1 MKPRPAASTR
11 GPTRRRLLVAAGL
24 AGGGLATAAAVDGFL
39 VTPGRLQTTDHTL
52 GSSGRGPNLR
62 LAQVSD
68 LHLRSLGR
76 LETHLLTALHDSRAD
91 LLLFTGDM
99 IDRRLDLWKL
109 ETFLRECPTGPRRFA
124 IVGNWEYWAGVPLE
138 ALERLYDRHGVELL
152 VNRSVEMTVAG
163 TRVRITG
170 LDDLRGGRP
179 DAGAALAGGTPA
191 PNHLVLAHCPQSR
204 DTVALPAEHPADLV
218 LAGHT
223 HGGQVAVLGHPLVLP
238 EGSGRYVAG
247 WYRDAGPAMYV
258 SRGIGTSL
266 LPLRLGTPPELVRI
280 DWALA

>member
-1 MKPRPAASTR
+1 MKPHRAAKTR
-11 GPTRRRLLVAAGL
+11 GPTRRRLLVGAGL

-39 VTPGRLQTTDHTL
+39 VTPGRLQTTDHVL
-52 GSSGRGPNLR
+52 GSPGTGPKLR

-68 LHLRSLGR
+68 LHLRSMGR
-76 LETHLLTALHDSRAD
+76 LETHLLAALHDSRAD

-99 IDRRLDLWKL
+99 IDRQLDLWRL

-124 IVGNWEYWAGVPLE
+124 IVGNWEHWAGVPLE

-152 VNRSVEMTVAG
+152 VNRSVEVAMAG

-179 DAGAALAGGTPA
+179 DAEAALAGGAPA
-191 PNHLVLAHCPQSR
+191 RNHLVLAHCPQSR
-204 DTVALPAEHPADLV
+204 DKVALPAQHPADLV

-247 WYRDAGPAMYV
+247 WYRDEGPTMYV